1 MLICNGTINGVTY
14 EEKQVNAKI
23 LMDHFGVPP
32 MNGIPKIFRL
42 IPGMG
47 LLREDRS
54 NPGETLITPGRAF
67 GTAFTVTTDEGSLNI
82 RFSTSRT
89 PIPGGGGTYRYSPK
103 KMNFIKS
110 SATFSFP
117 PERVEEYVWAYLHPK
132 NKRSPF
138 AKKPQYE
145 YFDPAE
151 DARKQMD
158 EIRKIGELTQAIAIM
173 PEAEMRLRAAGLT
186 YIVGSRRVSFPG
198 ATKADQSVVRAKLIE
213 ALNLHKKS
221 FIEAWNNAENSVV
234 GVVMMAQ
241 SLNII
246 EQIAVPGGVAW
257 QYTKEYGGTRIC
269 VASTNQ
275 NPIDVIVSEVT
286 AQYSVYFNR
295 FKAFIDQATHSNQ
308 VAPEITPRQPD
319 APETLT
325 KDFLSAM
332 DAEGFVNLCADREFI
347 GFERTASAVYVL
359 RSNGTLNRPILT
371 VTTPKNWKSELVT
384 YFSTEAGAE
393 SRDALI
399 TSILKRKE

>member
-14 EEKQVNAKI
+14 EEKQVNAKVLI
-23 LMDHFGVPP
+23 EAFGVPQ
-32 MNGIPKIFRL
+32 MNGIPKVFRL

-47 LLREDRS
+47 LMREDRS

-67 GTAFTVTTDEGSLNI
+67 GTAFTVTTNEGSLNI

-132 NKRSPF
+132 NKKSPF

-158 EIRKIGELTQAIAIM
+158 DVRKIGELTQVIATM

-186 YIVGSRRVSFPG
+186 YMWGNRRVSFPG
-198 ATKADQSVVRAKLIE
+198 ATKVDQSIVRAKLIE
-213 ALNLHKKS
+213 SLNVHKKA

-246 EQIAVPGGVAW
+246 EQVAVPGGVAW
-257 QYTKEYGGTRIC
+257 QYTKAYGGSRIC

-275 NPIDVIVSEVT
+275 NPIDVIVSEIT
-286 AQYSVYFNR
+286 AQYAVYFNR
-295 FKAFIDQATHSNQ
+295 LKAFIDQASHANQ
-308 VAPEITPRQPD
+308 AQPEVTPRQSD
-319 APETLT
+319 VPENLT
-325 KDFLSAM
+325 KEFLANL
-332 DAEGFVNLCADREFI
+332 DVEGFVNLCADREFI
-347 GFERTASAVYVL
+347 GFERTNSTVYVL
-359 RSNGTLNRPILT
+359 RSNGTLNRPLLT
-371 VTTPKNWKSELVT
+371 VKTPKDWKSELAQH
-384 YFSTEAGAE
+384 FSTEAGAE
-393 SRDALI
+393 PRDALI